1 MQGDSLQVLVVD
13 DHQDTLDGTMLV
25 LRLDGHRARGAS
37 GGMRALEELRTFEP
51 DVMLIDCKL
60 PDMTG
65 YELARRVRSR
75 PTVRRPYLAMVSGY
89 CGAEHAAKSAEA
101 GFDEHVVKPADPTI
115 LQAILGRVRAGC
127 Y

>member
-1 MQGDSLQVLVVD
+1 MQRDSLQVLVVD

-25 LRLDGHRARGAS
+25 LRLEGHRTRGAS
-37 GGMRALEELRTFEP
+37 GGMRALDELQTFEP
-51 DVMLIDCKL
+51 DVMLIDYKL

-75 PTVRRPYLAMVSGY
+75 PTGRRPYLAMVSGY

-101 GFDEHVVKPADPTI
+101 GFDEHVVKPADPII
-115 LQAILGRVRAGC
+115 LQGILGRVRAGC